1 MDHTEHIEGEHI
13 FILLDGSASMLAYTE
28 QGNTRFDEAK
38 DEVMNLLEQ
47 VHKDQ
52 FVSVLLV
59 GNTAEPIVLQG
70 ENSRMMRQSVEEL
83 TPNWAVK

>member
-1 MDHTEHIEGEHI
+1 
-13 FILLDGSASMLAYTE
+13 MLAYTE